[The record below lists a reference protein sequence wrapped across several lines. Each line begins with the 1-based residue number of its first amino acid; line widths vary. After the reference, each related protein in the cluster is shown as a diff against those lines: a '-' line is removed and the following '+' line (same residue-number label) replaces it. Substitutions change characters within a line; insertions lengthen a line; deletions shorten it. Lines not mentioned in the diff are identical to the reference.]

1 MRERAAA
8 DQDLAGG
15 KHHQCTENGERGIEI
30 RSIKLVK
37 FPAYAFDQGISIG
50 QKSRERISRV
60 VTVGKIGTDSPGGG

>member
-8 DQDLAGG
+8 DKDLAGG
-15 KHHQCTENGERGIEI
+15 KHHQRAGSGERRVEI

-37 FPAYAFDQGISIG
+37 FPGYAFDQGVPIG

-60 VTVGKIGTDSPGGG
+60 VTVGKIGTDSPGAG